1 MRAGDERGAGVI
13 GTMIGAGV
21 FLLLLLFAVQ
31 VLVGLYTRS
40 VLTAAAYDAAK
51 AVAGADAGAGRD
63 AASRADAE
71 ANAQAQLGEWGQ
83 KVSFQWD
90 VCGDV
95 VRLTARGP
103 RPLFLPPALTGP
115 VGLGDVVRTV
125 TVRKEQVLGP
135 DGSPVEVGGGG
146 C

>member
-1 MRAGDERGAGVI
+1 VPAADERGAGVI
-13 GTMIGAGV
+13 GTMLGASV
-21 FLLLLLFAVQ
+21 FLLLMLFAVQ

-51 AVAGADAGAGRD
+51 AVAGADAGAGGWP
-63 AASRADAE
+63 ASRADAQ
-71 ANAQAQLGEWGQ
+71 ANAQAQLGAWGR
-83 KVSFQWD
+83 KVTFDWD
-90 VCGDV
+90 TCGDV

-103 RPLFLPPALTGP
+103 RPLFLPAALSGP

-125 TVRKEQVLGP
+125 TVRKEQVIGP
-135 DGSPVEVGGGG
+135 DGTPVRVGTGS